1 MCAYVAL
8 SLKDI
13 SHTQLSSAGR
23 FFLKGE
29 ERNWVGKA
37 DKQQLVNVLALW
49 FVQSGV
55 VVIKEGSDISN
66 LSCDDV
72 FKDTPF

>member
-1 MCAYVAL
+1 M
-8 SLKDI
+8 I
-13 SHTQLSSAGR
+13 

-72 FKDTPF
+72 FKDAPF